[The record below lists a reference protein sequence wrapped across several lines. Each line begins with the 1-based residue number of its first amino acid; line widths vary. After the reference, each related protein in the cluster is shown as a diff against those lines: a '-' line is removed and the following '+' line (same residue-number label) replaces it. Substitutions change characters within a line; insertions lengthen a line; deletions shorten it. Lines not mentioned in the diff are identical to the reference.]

1 MRRTS
6 ILLLLMGVMA
16 VTSRAPL
23 WAEEEGHGSAEKP
36 KPKQSGPP
44 EESEEKSGGEAT
56 PYMALPT
63 FIIPVIQDRQLVTA
77 YSIDITVEATSKEIM
92 PELFIFRP
100 RIIDALFTDMYS
112 VFCLVWSPDTRVLL
126 KDLKVRLLRVTQK
139 VAGKK
144 RVRSVLIQSFGEQ
157 LDRKGA

>member
-6 ILLLLMGVMA
+6 ILLLLMGFMA
-16 VTSRAPL
+16 VTSHAPL
-23 WAEEEGHGSAEKP
+23 WAEGKEKDAQKKEKP
-36 KPKQSGPP
+36 KEGPP
-44 EESEEKSGGEAT
+44 EEGGAEKSGGEAT

-92 PELFIFRP
+92 PELFVFRP